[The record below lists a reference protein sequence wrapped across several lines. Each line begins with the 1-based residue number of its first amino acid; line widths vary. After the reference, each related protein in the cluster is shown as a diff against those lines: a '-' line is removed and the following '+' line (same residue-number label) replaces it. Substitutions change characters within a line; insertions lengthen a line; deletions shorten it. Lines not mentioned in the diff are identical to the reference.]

1 MKKQH
6 RMQCY
11 AAPLEGI
18 TGYIYRNA
26 HHKFFGGADKY
37 FTPFITPKPK
47 KGLNTREKNDIL
59 PEHNKELP
67 VVPQILT
74 NKAEDFIKVAQKIEE
89 LGYKE
94 VNLNLGCP
102 SGTVVSKKKGSGFLS
117 DLDGMKNFFD
127 EVFSKVNIDVS
138 VKTRLGM
145 DEPGEIKELIALY
158 NQFPISEVII
168 HARVREDYY
177 KKPVNHEAFAEGFS
191 LSEHPVC
198 YNGDIFTAKDAAM
211 LTEKFPEVSA
221 IMVGRG
227 MIANPQLT
235 EIFGCE
241 MNLNSAVLKEI
252 VCVDRL
258 ASQTDMSLDSTLL
271 KEIEPDYVRWKAFL
285 DELCFGYEHIM
296 SGGRNVLF
304 KLKEVWSYMIPFFP
318 ESERYGKKIKKAKTV
333 TEYQAIV
340 NALFR
345 EVGVH

>member
-1 MKKQH
+1 MEKQCKV
-6 RMQCY
+6 RCY

-26 HHKFFGGADKY
+26 HHKYFRGVDKY
-37 FTPFITPKPK
+37 FTPFVTPKPK

-59 PEHNKELP
+59 PEHNRNIP

-74 NKAEDFIKVAQKIEE
+74 NKAEDFIKVARMMEE

-117 DLDGMKNFFD
+117 DLDGMQTFFD
-127 EVFSKVNIDVS
+127 EIFSKVAVKVS

-145 DEPGEIKELIALY
+145 DDPEEIKELITLY

-177 KKPVNHEAFAEGFS
+177 KKPVNHEAFVEGFS

-198 YNGDIFTAKDAAM
+198 YNGDIFTVQDVHD
-211 LTEKFPEVSA
+211 LTEKFPGLTA
-221 IMVGRG
+221 AMVGRG
-227 MIANPQLT
+227 MIANPQIT
-235 EIFGCE
+235 EVFDAQNSQ
-241 MNLNSAVLKEI
+241 NLEHFDAMEI
-252 VCVDRL
+252 
-258 ASQTDMSLDSTLL
+258 
-271 KEIEPDYVRWKAFL
+271 DYVRWKAFL
-285 DELCFGYEHIM
+285 DELCYGYEHVM

-304 KLKEVWSYMIPFFP
+304 KLKEVWSYMISLFP

-345 EVGVH
+345 EVGVQ